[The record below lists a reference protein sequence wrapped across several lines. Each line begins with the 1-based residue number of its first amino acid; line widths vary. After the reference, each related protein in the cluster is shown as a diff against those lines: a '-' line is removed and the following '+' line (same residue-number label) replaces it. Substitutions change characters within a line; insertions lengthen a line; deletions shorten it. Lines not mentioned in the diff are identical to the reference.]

1 MNEKYEILLIIV
13 FYVSVDKVSLY
24 VINGVYEQHKGKD
37 LNLIDKGILE
47 DIVSDVFFAVQKEHS
62 DLTFDGEVATQVLVQ
77 LLGKIFSK

>member
-1 MNEKYEILLIIV
+1 
-13 FYVSVDKVSLY
+13 VDKVSLY

-37 LNLIDKGILE
+37 LNLIDKVILE

-62 DLTFDGEVATQVLVQ
+62 DLTFDGEVATKVLVQ